1 MTAADGVATRKHH
14 LWITNGH
21 QIIQAAGVHGIR
33 NYRYSLSSNWVD
45 SHWSPLSSWSIMMMI
60 MMITIIIVKN
70 MVWTCCAK
78 PWILII
84 TIGAVNGPITEVL
97 QTFKRIFCILNQF
110 SPELKCI
117 SSPLG
122 IGRVQKLGTGCL
134 FIITSFFFIRF
145 ASPITW
151 CRGRGC
157 MSGWDQAACSKIWIN
172 QHLIFEIFILAN
184 RLPNVNIYTYIY
196 DKNFATFL
204 RFNFFCCGIGQVGQI
219 GHWQVYRKPH
229 TEQRQSNNFLQCE
242 EAKIVG

>member
-134 FIITSFFFIRF
+134 FIITSFFYQICLTYHLVLRTGMLVRVRPG
-145 ASPITW
+145 SLQQDLIQST
-151 CRGRGC
+151 
-157 MSGWDQAACSKIWIN
+157 SHLWD
-172 QHLIFEIFILAN
+172 F
-184 RLPNVNIYTYIY
+184 YI
-196 DKNFATFL
+196 
-204 RFNFFCCGIGQVGQI
+204 G
-219 GHWQVYRKPH
+219 
-229 TEQRQSNNFLQCE
+229 
-242 EAKIVG
+242 